1 MSNWAYHTKKLK
13 GPIVMFKRCRAGICL
28 LWILSFFFVVPG
40 IPANASGLHNLSPQP
55 QDASVMSESGQVMD
69 HSKRNQSKPSD
80 DAPSLSQ
87 LLRKYPDTF
96 RASGPRVKQ
105 VALTFDDVPDPRF
118 TGKVLD
124 VLKEQQV
131 KATFFAVGERAK
143 KHPELMKRIHEE
155 GHAIGNHSYNHA
167 QLNKLSLEKFKSQI
181 ERTNT
186 ILKSLT
192 GVDPRLIRPPYGDIN
207 EEQLQWARKNGYK
220 VVNWNVDSLDW
231 KGLQKEEV
239 KSNIMTAVGPGSI
252 VLQHAGGGVGS
263 DLTGTIDALPDIIT
277 ELRNKGYSFVTLPD
291 MLNVPESR

>member
-1 MSNWAYHTKKLK
+1 
-13 GPIVMFKRCRAGICL
+13 MFKRYRAGSCL
-28 LWILSFFFVVPG
+28 LWIMLLFIMGPD
-40 IPANASGLHNLSPQP
+40 IPANASDVHRLSLHP
-55 QDASVMSESGQVMD
+55 QDTSVMSESSQ
-69 HSKRNQSKPSD
+69 HANQSKNQNSD

-96 RASGPRVKQ
+96 RSSGPRVKQ
-105 VALTFDDVPDPRF
+105 IALTFDDVPDPRF
-118 TGKVLD
+118 TGKILD
-124 VLKEQQV
+124 VLKEYQV

-143 KHPELMKRIHEE
+143 KHPDLAKRIHDE

-167 QLNKLSLEKFKSQI
+167 QLNKLSLDKFKGQI

-231 KGLQKEEV
+231 KGLPKEEV
-239 KSNIMTAVGPGSI
+239 KSNILSAVGPGSI

-263 DLTGTIDALPDIIT
+263 DLTGTIEALPDIIT
-277 ELRNKGYSFVTLPD
+277 ELQRKGYSFVTLPE
-291 MLNVPESR
+291 MLGVSESR

>member
-1 MSNWAYHTKKLK
+1 
-13 GPIVMFKRCRAGICL
+13 MFKRYCAGSCL
-28 LWILSFFFVVPG
+28 LWIMLFFFMVPD
-40 IPANASGLHNLSPQP
+40 IPANASAVHSLSLHP
-55 QDASVMSESGQVMD
+55 QDTSVMSESGQIMD
-69 HSKRNQSKPSD
+69 HANRNKTQNSD

-96 RASGPRVKQ
+96 RSSGPRIKQ
-105 VALTFDDVPDPRF
+105 IALTFDDVPDPRF

-124 VLKEQQV
+124 VLKEYQV

-143 KHPELMKRIHEE
+143 KRPDLAKRIHEE

-167 QLNKLSLEKFKSQI
+167 QLNKLSLDKFKSQI

-231 KGLQKEEV
+231 KGLPKEEV
-239 KSNIMTAVGPGSI
+239 KRNILSAVGPGSI

-263 DLTGTIDALPDIIT
+263 DLTGTIEALPDIIA
-277 ELRNKGYSFVTLPD
+277 ELRSKGYSFVTLPE
-291 MLNVPESR
+291 MLGVSESR

>member
-1 MSNWAYHTKKLK
+1 
-13 GPIVMFKRCRAGICL
+13 MFKRYRTGNCL
-28 LWILSFFFVVPG
+28 LWILLLFLMGPD
-40 IPANASGLHNLSPQP
+40 IPANASDVNRLSLHP
-55 QDASVMSESGQVMD
+55 QDTSVMSESGQ
-69 HSKRNQSKPSD
+69 HANQSKNHNSD

-96 RASGPRVKQ
+96 RSSGPRVKQ

-124 VLKEQQV
+124 VLKEFQV

-143 KHPELMKRIHEE
+143 KHPDLAKRIHDE

-167 QLNKLSLEKFKSQI
+167 QLNKLSLDKFKGQI

-231 KGLQKEEV
+231 KGLPKEEV
-239 KSNIMTAVGPGSI
+239 KSNILSAVGPGSI

-263 DLTGTIDALPDIIT
+263 DLTGTIEALPDIIT
-277 ELRNKGYSFVTLPD
+277 ELQRKGYSFVTLPE
-291 MLNVPESR
+291 MLGVSESR

>member
-1 MSNWAYHTKKLK
+1 
-13 GPIVMFKRCRAGICL
+13 MFNRYRAGSCL
-28 LWILSFFFVVPG
+28 LCILLFFFMVPD
-40 IPANASGLHNLSPQP
+40 ISAHASDVHSLSLQP
-55 QDASVMSESGQVMD
+55 QDTSVMSESGQNLD
-69 HSKRNQSKPSD
+69 HAKRNKTQNSD

-96 RASGPRVKQ
+96 RSSGPRVKQ
-105 VALTFDDVPDPRF
+105 IALTFDDVPDPRF

-124 VLKEQQV
+124 ILKKFQV

-143 KHPELMKRIHEE
+143 KHPDLAKRIHEE

-167 QLNKLSLEKFKSQI
+167 QLNKLSLDKFKGQI

-192 GVDPRLIRPPYGDIN
+192 GVNPRLIRPPYGDIN
-207 EEQLQWARKNGYK
+207 EAQLQWARKNGYK

-231 KGLQKEEV
+231 KGLRKEEV
-239 KSNIMTAVGPGSI
+239 KSNILSAVGPGSI

-263 DLTGTIDALPDIIT
+263 DLSGTIEALPDIIT
-277 ELRNKGYSFVTLPD
+277 ELRSKGYSFVTLPE
-291 MLNVPESR
+291 MLGVSESR

>member
-1 MSNWAYHTKKLK
+1 MFLLIMPGMPAHASDLHTPSLQPLDAFVMPEVGQAQKLSKKSND
-13 GPIVMFKRCRAGICL
+13 
-28 LWILSFFFVVPG
+28 
-40 IPANASGLHNLSPQP
+40 QP
-55 QDASVMSESGQVMD
+55 SQESM
-69 HSKRNQSKPSD
+69 
-80 DAPSLSQ
+80 SLSQ
-87 LLRKYPDTF
+87 LLKKYPETF
-96 RASGPRVKQ
+96 RTSGPRIKQ

-124 VLKEQQV
+124 ILKQHQV
-131 KATFFAVGERAK
+131 KATFFAVGERAG

-167 QLNKLSLEKFKSQI
+167 QLSKLSLDKFKSQI

-207 EEQLQWARKNGYK
+207 EQQLQWARKHGYK

-231 KGLQKEEV
+231 KGLNKEEV
-239 KSNIMTAVGPGSI
+239 KHNILSAVGSGSI

-263 DLTGTIDALPDIIT
+263 DLTGTIEALPDIIT
-277 ELRNKGYSFVTLPD
+277 ELQRKGYSLVTLPE
-291 MLNVPESR
+291 MLGVSESR